1 MNRNL
6 SSQRTATRIPESQ
19 RSENGKLNTAEK
31 LSLLSEIERI
41 ANSQH
46 VALIQKIQRL
56 REAIASD
63 N

>member
-1 MNRNL
+1 MNRRL
-6 SSQRTATRIPESQ
+6 QAVERDATKATSPPAG
-19 RSENGKLNTAEK
+19 NGKLSRAEK
-31 LSLLSEIERI
+31 LSLLCEIERI

-46 VALIQKIQRL
+46 VALMQKIQRL

>member
-6 SSQRTATRIPESQ
+6 KIVRGADPKGKAEAA
-19 RSENGKLNTAEK
+19 NGVKMSRAEK
-31 LSLLSEIERI
+31 LSLLCEIERI

-46 VALIQKIQRL
+46 TALMQKIERL
-56 REAIASD
+56 RAAIASD